1 MDQDDHDIPFEPPTA
16 KTRYAMM
23 LPGTDEQ
30 PFPRTL
36 HLSGRCAKNGSI
48 TLVHLAKGAPDID
61 VYSGKGLR
69 IVAGTGKGQS
79 ARIVSYDAVS
89 KVCKMGAWAEP
100 VPDKSSSYVVTTSPD
115 DARVIELESN
125 LKKLQLTAEAEVT
138 LPPPPARSAARA

>member
-61 VYSGKGLR
+61 VYSGKGTPHR
-69 IVAGTGKGQS
+69 RGDRDG
-79 ARIVSYDAVS
+79 AVCADRF
-89 KVCKMGAWAEP
+89 VRRG
-100 VPDKSSSYVVTTSPD
+100 
-115 DARVIELESN
+115 
-125 LKKLQLTAEAEVT
+125 LQGV
-138 LPPPPARSAARA
+138 